1 MKSCR
6 SGPEAVMPNKMAD
19 LLHCHRFP
27 DSLARHRSPREFRSR
42 VYGPCTSIMD
52 RPDRRP
58 TVLKGRRKFR
68 AGYGGKRA
76 AALYA
81 ILNRR
86 PYRTAVRLDT
96 QGNEVSASILDEI
109 YRVLASPFCLLRE
122 RNANLGIR
130 VVESDEVTRISFY
143 LSYFSSFFVRH
154 DTIHSG
160 MKERYHR
167 YLDFSRAYYIL
178 FQGSINTKK

>member
-1 MKSCR
+1 M
-6 SGPEAVMPNKMAD
+6 
-19 LLHCHRFP
+19 
-27 DSLARHRSPREFRSR
+27 
-42 VYGPCTSIMD
+42 
-52 RPDRRP
+52 
-58 TVLKGRRKFR
+58 
-68 AGYGGKRA
+68 
-76 AALYA
+76 
-81 ILNRR
+81 
-86 PYRTAVRLDT
+86 RLDT

-130 VVESDEVTRISFY
+130 VVESDEVTRLLRISFY